1 MGLFDSFPLSNAYS
15 VNLDWIMKKIQE
27 VEEFVKN
34 YAAVNKVAY
43 AGVWDITKQYPQWSL
58 VTDGETSW
66 LSNKPVPVGIPLDNA
81 DYWQKLADL
90 DPRIS
95 GIIVQISELQQDIS
109 DQSAQISNL
118 SLSVGVPT
126 PNEIFITKYGASK
139 LLTDNTPAFTSA
151 IAALGAEGGTV
162 YVPNGVWMVET
173 PVIIPSNVTI
183 CGMGYGSVL
192 KLAPGANC
200 NVVESKDFQGLVDGS
215 VPKSPER
222 FGLRNIKI
230 DGNSANNQ
238 NGNCVAF
245 FGAGYNVQNVQI
257 VNACDVGLLMYGS
270 VEKMPST
277 NKIEATIENV
287 DILFTG
293 KHGLQF
299 NGPTDSYFENI
310 TVVNASQRTDNTY
323 DSIFLN
329 NNCRMVHIHP
339 WNFNDSYGFK
349 RPRFAVTVNANGVSI
364 VSSHIEGAKTCCLYI
379 ENGIQNFII
388 ADSKIYST
396 FGLYHVQSGGKY
408 CLFSN
413 VDIGGPG
420 EGNTKYACGIA
431 FLPNAGNTRFTGTY
445 LDEKPLC
452 TGDTAGNIWDMVTY
466 SPKAGEFTKETR
478 YNSYNFVGGYIYHS
492 NATG

>member
-15 VNLDWIMKKIQE
+15 VNLDWIMKKIKE

-43 AGVWDITKQYPQWSL
+43 AGVWDITKQYPQWAL

-95 GIIVQISELQQDIS
+95 GIVVQLSELQRD
-109 DQSAQISNL
+109 
-118 SLSVGVPT
+118 VGVPT
-126 PNEIFITKYGASK
+126 PNEIFITKYGASQ
-139 LLTDNTPAFTSA
+139 LLADNTPAFTSA
-151 IAALGAEGGTV
+151 ITALGAGGGTV
-162 YVPNGVWMVET
+162 YVPNGVWMVAT

-192 KLAPGANC
+192 KLSPGANC

-287 DILFTG
+287 DILFSG

-310 TVVNASQRTDNTY
+310 TVVNASQRADNTY

-349 RPRFAVTVNANGVSI
+349 RPRFAVTVNASGGSI
-364 VSSHIEGAKTCCLYI
+364 VSSHIEGGKTCCLYI
-379 ENGIQNFII
+379 ENGITNFII
-388 ADSKIYST
+388 ADSKIYAT
-396 FGLYHVQSGGKY
+396 FGLFHVTSGGKY

-413 VDIGGPG
+413 VSIGGPG
-420 EGNTKYACGIA
+420 EGNTTYAGGIS
-431 FLPNAGNTRFTGTY
+431 FLAQAGNTRFTGTY

-452 TGDTAGNIWDMVTY
+452 TGDMAGNIWDMVMY
-466 SPKAGEFTKETR
+466 SPKAGEFTKQTR
-478 YNSYNFVGGYIYHS
+478 YSSYNFVGGYIYNS